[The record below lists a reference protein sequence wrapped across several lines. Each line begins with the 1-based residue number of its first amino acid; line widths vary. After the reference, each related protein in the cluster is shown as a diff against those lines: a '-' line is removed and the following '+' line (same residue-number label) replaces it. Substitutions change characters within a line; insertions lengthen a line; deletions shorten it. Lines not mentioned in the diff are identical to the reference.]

1 MMHPIELWSSL
12 TTEVT
17 FLAEF
22 CSLMLL
28 IGLVIDIVLR
38 AFILLVVLVL
48 VLVLVLA
55 LALALACIVTTDQ
68 AATPITILMGF
79 VVMNTAIVIR
89 NYTLRAKPI
98 TFDWKHSL
106 KTSSRDGNAIPCL
119 HSHSQG
125 H

>member
-1 MMHPIELWSSL
+1 MMNPIELWSSL

-17 FLAEF
+17 FLVEF

-38 AFILLVVLVL
+38 AFIFPV
-48 VLVLVLA
+48 VLA
-55 LALALACIVTTDQ
+55 LVCIVATDHT
-68 AATPITILMGF
+68 ATPITILMGF
-79 VVMNTAIVIR
+79 VVMNIAIVIR

-98 TFDWKHSL
+98 TFDWTRSL
-106 KTSSRDGNAIPCL
+106 KTSSRDGDATPCL
-119 HSHSQG
+119 DSHSQG